1 MKAPRGR
8 RALGL
13 GLLLPGL
20 LLTHPGAADSDS
32 RTATSPA
39 RKTTSKTEASVDH
52 KARSR
57 VDAGPSRRIMGHTGG
72 HTGGHTRGHTG
83 GQTVHVVRAGDSMSR
98 IAAHYGVTRKSLID
112 ANKLAR
118 PEQLR
123 IGQRL
128 VVPGALGA
136 AGGGPVPLIDATL
149 ENGDVLFVRAGPRR
163 VPTRFYMASPEFDAQ
178 PLDLA
183 WPVDGRIISPFG
195 KRRGGWHAGMDIKAE
210 IGTPIL
216 AAAPGVVISSSQ
228 ERAYGRIIRIEHDN
242 GFVTV
247 YAHNLENLV
256 EVGDRVTGG
265 TIVATVGRSGRAT
278 TPHLHFEVR
287 REGMVYN
294 PLHLLPAREVIEIRP
309 DEAPDLPTESARAQV
324 VDDDVD
330 E

>member
-1 MKAPRGR
+1 MTDPRR
-8 RALGL
+8 HRALGL

-20 LLTHPGAADSDS
+20 LLAHAGAVDADS
-32 RTATSPA
+32 RTGTSPA
-39 RKTTSKTEASVDH
+39 KKTAPKTEIPA
-52 KARSR
+52 ARKVLSR
-57 VDAGPSRRIMGHTGG
+57 ADAGPSRRDLGRTGS
-72 HTGGHTRGHTG
+72 HTG
-83 GQTVHVVRAGDSMSR
+83 GQTVHVVRAGDSVSR

-128 VVPGALGA
+128 VVPGARGA
-136 AGGGPVPLIDATL
+136 SGGAPVQLIDAVL

-163 VPTRFYMASPEFDAQ
+163 VPTRFYMASPDVDGRA
-178 PLDLA
+178 LDFT

-195 KRRGGWHAGMDIKAE
+195 RRHRGWHAGMDIKGE

-216 AAAPGVVISSSQ
+216 AAAPGVVISSGQ
-228 ERAYGRIIRIEHDN
+228 ERAYGRIIRIEHDS

-256 EVGDRVTGG
+256 EVGDRVAGG
-265 TIVATVGRSGRAT
+265 TIIATVGRSGRAT

-287 REGMVYN
+287 HEGMVYN
-294 PLHLLPAREVIEIRP
+294 PLHLLPAREVIEVRA
-309 DEAPDLPTESARAQV
+309 DEAPDVPLESARAHGA
-324 VDDDVD
+324 DDDVD

>member
-1 MKAPRGR
+1 MRPPRGR
-8 RALGL
+8 RAIGV

-20 LLTHPGAADSDS
+20 LLTHPGAPAADS

-39 RKTTSKTEASVDH
+39 RKATSKSEVSADRKV
-52 KARSR
+52 RSR
-57 VDAGPSRRIMGHTGG
+57 AHAGPSLRRTD
-72 HTGGHTRGHTG
+72 
-83 GQTVHVVRAGDSMSR
+83 QTAVHVVRAGDSVSR

-128 VVPGALGA
+128 VVPGAHAAA
-136 AGGGPVPLIDATL
+136 AGSSVQIIDATI
-149 ENGDVLFVRAGPRR
+149 ENGDILFVRAGPRR
-163 VPTRFYMASPEFDAQ
+163 VPTRFYMAPPEFDGQAF
-178 PLDLA
+178 DLA
-183 WPVDGRIISPFG
+183 WPLDGRVISSFG
-195 KRRGGWHAGMDIKAE
+195 KRRSGWHAGMDIKAE

-216 AAAPGVVISSSQ
+216 AAAPGVVISSGQ
-228 ERAYGRIIRIEHDN
+228 ERAYGRIVRIEHDN

-256 EVGDRVTGG
+256 EAGDRVTGG
-265 TIVATVGRSGRAT
+265 TIIATVGRTGRAT

-294 PLHLLPAREVIEIRP
+294 PLHLLPAREVIELRP
-309 DEAPDLPTESARAQV
+309 DEAPDLPTESAHAQA
-324 VDDDVD
+324 VDDGVD

>member
-1 MKAPRGR
+1 MTASHRR
-8 RALGL
+8 RAISL

-20 LLTHPGAADSDS
+20 LLTHPGAADADS
-32 RTATSPA
+32 HTATSPA
-39 RKTTSKTEASVDH
+39 RKTTSKTEASVDR

-57 VDAGPSRRIMGHTGG
+57 VDSGPSRRVLG
-72 HTGGHTRGHTG
+72 RTG
-83 GQTVHVVRAGDSMSR
+83 GQTVHVVRAGDSVSR
-98 IAAHYGVTRKSLID
+98 IAARYGVTRKSLID

-128 VVPGALGA
+128 VVPGAPGA
-136 AGGGPVPLIDATL
+136 PGGDPVQLIDATL

-163 VPTRFYMASPEFDAQ
+163 VPTRFYMASPEFDGRA
-178 PLDLA
+178 LDLV

-210 IGTPIL
+210 MGTPIL
-216 AAAPGVVISSSQ
+216 AAAPGVVISSGP
-228 ERAYGRIIRIEHDN
+228 ERSYGRIIRIEHDD

-265 TIVATVGRSGRAT
+265 TIIATVGRTGRT
-278 TPHLHFEVR
+278 STPHLHFEVR
-287 REGMVYN
+287 REGMVFN

-309 DEAPDLPTESARAQV
+309 DEAPDLPTESARAQG

>member
-1 MKAPRGR
+1 MRRPRGR
-8 RALGL
+8 RAIGL

-20 LLTHPGAADSDS
+20 LLTHPGSADAAS

-39 RKTTSKTEASVDH
+39 KKTTSKTEASVER

-57 VDAGPSRRIMGHTGG
+57 VDADPSRRVLGQNGG
-72 HTGGHTRGHTG
+72 R
-83 GQTVHVVRAGDSMSR
+83 TVHVVRSGNSISR
-98 IAAHYGVTRKSLID
+98 IAAHYSVTRKSLID

-128 VVPGALGA
+128 VVPGARVA
-136 AGGGPVPLIDATL
+136 PGGGTVQLIDAVL
-149 ENGDVLFVRAGPRR
+149 DNGDVLFVRAGPRR
-163 VPTRFYMASPEFDAQ
+163 VPTQFYMASPDVDGHA
-178 PLDLA
+178 LDFT

-195 KRRGGWHAGMDIKAE
+195 KRHGGWHAGMDIKAE
-210 IGTPIL
+210 SGTPIL
-216 AAAPGVVISSSQ
+216 AAAPGLVISSGQ
-228 ERAYGRIIRIEHDN
+228 ERAYGRIIRIEHDS

-256 EVGDRVTGG
+256 EVGDRVSGG
-265 TIVATVGRSGRAT
+265 TIIATVGRTGRAT

-287 REGMVYN
+287 HEDMVYN
-294 PLHLLPAREVIEIRP
+294 PLHLLPAREVIEVRA
-309 DEAPDLPTESARAQV
+309 DEAPDLPMESARAHGA
-324 VDDDVD
+324 DDDVD

>member
-1 MKAPRGR
+1 MTAPGR
-8 RALGL
+8 RRAISL

-20 LLTHPGAADSDS
+20 LLTHPGSVAADS

-39 RKTTSKTEASVDH
+39 EKTTSKTEASIER
-52 KARSR
+52 KTRSR
-57 VDAGPSRRIMGHTGG
+57 VDAGPSRRVLGQ
-72 HTGGHTRGHTG
+72 TG
-83 GQTVHVVRAGDSMSR
+83 GQTVHVVRAGDSVSR
-98 IAAHYGVTRKSLID
+98 IAARYSVTRRSLID

-123 IGQRL
+123 VGQRL
-128 VVPGALGA
+128 VVPGARGA
-136 AGGGPVPLIDATL
+136 MGGGPVELIDATL
-149 ENGDVLFVRAGPRR
+149 ENGDVLLVRAGPRR
-163 VPTRFYMASPEFDAQ
+163 IPTRFYMASPE
-178 PLDLA
+178 LDGRTVDFA
-183 WPVDGRIISPFG
+183 WPVDGRVISSFG
-195 KRRGGWHAGMDIKAE
+195 KRRSGWHAGLDIKAG

-216 AAAPGVVISSSQ
+216 AAAPGVVISSGQ
-228 ERAYGRIIRIEHDN
+228 ERAYGRVIRIEHDN

-256 EVGDRVTGG
+256 EVGDRVTSG
-265 TIVATVGRSGRAT
+265 TIIATVGRTGGTT

-294 PLHLLPAREVIEIRP
+294 PLHLLPAREVIKIRP

-324 VDDDVD
+324 VDNDVD

>member
-1 MKAPRGR
+1 VKPPRGW
-8 RALGL
+8 RAIGL

-20 LLTHPGAADSDS
+20 LLTHPGAADADS

-39 RKTTSKTEASVDH
+39 RKTTSKTEASVDR
-52 KARSR
+52 KTRNR
-57 VDAGPSRRIMGHTGG
+57 VDAGPSRRTG
-72 HTGGHTRGHTG
+72 R
-83 GQTVHVVRAGDSMSR
+83 QTVHVVRAGDSVSR

-123 IGQRL
+123 IGLRL
-128 VVPGALGA
+128 VVPGTHAA
-136 AGGGPVPLIDATL
+136 AGGGVVQLIDATL
-149 ENGDVLFVRAGPRR
+149 ENGDVLVVRAGPRR
-163 VPTRFYMASPEFDAQ
+163 VPTRLYMASPEFDGQAV
-178 PLDLA
+178 DFA
-183 WPVDGRIISPFG
+183 WPVEGRVVSSFG
-195 KRRGGWHAGMDIKAE
+195 KRRSGWHAGMDIKAE
-210 IGTPIL
+210 MGTPIL
-216 AAAPGVVISSSQ
+216 AAAPGVVISSGE

-265 TIVATVGRSGRAT
+265 TIIATVGRTGRT
-278 TPHLHFEVR
+278 STPHVHFEVR
-287 REGMVYN
+287 HEGVVYN

-309 DEAPDLPTESARAQV
+309 DEAPDLPTESVRAQV
-324 VDDDVD
+324 VDDGVD